1 MIKDCNTKN
10 PLLRDGTSQQQR
22 LLKALLPSYV
32 SVDERSMQDL
42 IDFAVNYG
50 KEINYYDSTN
60 TINGDWQS
68 FFKDMV
74 IDEAGQTTQPHYALF
89 IAFLQLFRIAQ
100 DDLNTI
106 TQRHLDFYYRDVLRL
121 EEHDAVPDQVY
132 VIFKLAQQVVSH
144 LVPQGTALN
153 AKKDATGKSL
163 VYDTTREIVVNTA
176 QVAEL
181 KALFYNTKYDQR
193 LYASPMANSADGI
206 GKELEGDEKKWK
218 TFGSLNDPALPF
230 NSPAIDRTQA
240 DVGFAFAS
248 PVLQLA
254 EGSRKV
260 TITLTFNTT
269 NIRAIVDDADLKTAF
284 KVFFSGEKEWIVPA
298 PDSAVD
304 EPYISGTNSIV
315 ITRIITQAQ
324 PAVVNYNKAVLK
336 SPFSTSWPVA
346 KIVLNTDDSASPY
359 VYNKLKS
366 LVLTNAQL
374 KVKVIGVKNLVLQND
389 QSKLDASKP
398 FQPFGNRPVVSSS
411 FYIGSAEL
419 FSKSLSSV
427 DIDITW
433 KGLPVDDRGFEDYYH
448 NYIPESENQKRKNP
462 LFKAEV
468 SILKGKDWK
477 ILLPAASDGA
487 RLFDTASIMVEAV
500 EASTAVAADTFSA
513 RSSLL
518 LRTPLSNKRLIT
530 ANSGTLSSIGR
541 DPQMA
546 LTPLTKLDNST
557 FRGFLRMELA
567 VVDFGHQDFQNS
579 FALQALKAAKAPGS
593 PGPTIDD
600 YPLPNEPYTPVISEL
615 SLNYESTVN
624 IPLVNNTSVNDE
636 GVFNDRIDQFFH
648 IEPFGVAENHPF
660 INVEEPNISLLP
672 VYKDQGSLY
681 IGISDL
687 HPSQTLSILF
697 KVAEGSAD
705 PDLHRA
711 TVEWSYMVN
720 NEWKPFPPL
729 KILSDSTN
737 GLLTSGI
744 IVFDISKFATNTNTV
759 LTPGLHWLKASAVD
773 NSSAVCELIDLRTQ
787 AVSAAFVDKGNDPNH
802 LLQSL
807 PAETITELLNS
818 DGAIEKVIQPY
829 ASFGGKIKEQS
840 NEFYTRVSERLR
852 HKNRAVNIWDY
863 EHLILEKFPTI
874 YKAKCLNHTKYISV
888 TDIKEMAPGH
898 VSVVMISDLKN
909 KNAVNPLKPKTSLVL
924 LTEIEEFIKTL
935 NPPAVELYIKN
946 PLYEEVS
953 VEFNVRFLPG
963 YDNGFYGQKLE
974 EDIKKFLAPW
984 AYNVSDISFGGKIH
998 KSMILNFVEE
1008 QPYVD
1013 FVTCFKMNQL
1023 ISGNLLLN
1031 IDEAV
1036 ASTSASIITSAASHS
1051 INVLDSDECECDDN
1065 LVAAP
1070 YAPTGKSCD
1079 CDCDCGHGTTGGSG
1093 SGSGSGTGG
1102 GPTPNPNPYGIGVF
1116 EVGDTFIVG
1125 NGGPYGNNG
1134 IDFMQIDIDFEI
1146 E

>member
-42 IDFAVNYG
+42 IAFAVNYG

-60 TINGDWQS
+60 SVNGNWQS

-89 IAFLQLFRIAQ
+89 IAFLELFRIAQ

-121 EEHDAVPDQVY
+121 EEHDAIPDQVY
-132 VIFKLAQQVVSH
+132 VIFKLAQQVATH
-144 LVPQGTALN
+144 LVPEGTALN
-153 AKKDATGKSL
+153 AKKDAKGVNL

-176 QVAEL
+176 QVTEL
-181 KALFYNTKYDQR
+181 KALFYNTTFDKR
-193 LYASPMANSADGI
+193 LYASPLANSADGN

-218 TFGSLNDPALPF
+218 TFGSLNDPSLPF
-230 NSPAIDRTQA
+230 NSPLIDRAQA

-248 PVLQLA
+248 PVLQMA
-254 EGSRKV
+254 EGSRQV
-260 TITLTFNTT
+260 TITLTFDSNINTLVT
-269 NIRAIVDDADLKTAF
+269 NDDLKTAF
-284 KVFFSGEKEWIVPA
+284 TILFSGEKDWIIPA
-298 PDSAVD
+298 PDAAVD
-304 EPYISGTNSIV
+304 EPFLSGTNSIV
-315 ITRIITQAQ
+315 INRIISQAQ
-324 PAVVNYNKAVLK
+324 PAVVNYQQSVLK
-336 SPFSTSWPVA
+336 SPFATKWPVV
-346 KIVLNTDDSASPY
+346 KILLNTEDSASPY
-359 VYNKLKS
+359 VYEKLKS
-366 LVLTNAQL
+366 FVLTNAQIE
-374 KVKVIGVKNLVLQND
+374 VKVIGVKNLILQND

-398 FQPFGNRPVVSSS
+398 FQPFGNRPLVSSS
-411 FYIGSAEL
+411 FYIGSAEI

-427 DIDITW
+427 DVDITW
-433 KGLPVDDRGFEDYYH
+433 KGLPTDSNGFEDYYH
-448 NYIPESENQKRKNP
+448 NYIPASENAKRKNP

-468 SILKGKDWK
+468 SILKGKEWK
-477 ILLPAASDGA
+477 PLLLASSDGA
-487 RLFDTASIMVEAV
+487 RLFDTAPAFSLALDEAV
-500 EASTAVAADTFSA
+500 SASTVFTA
-513 RSSLL
+513 RSSSIIH
-518 LRTPLSNKRLIT
+518 TPLLNTRLIT
-530 ANSGTLSSIGR
+530 SSGGQLSSIGR
-541 DPQMA
+541 DATMA
-546 LTPLTKLDNST
+546 LAPLTKYDNNT

-579 FALQALKAAKAPGS
+579 FATQALKAAKASGVIPD
-593 PGPTIDD
+593 IVDN

-615 SLNYESTVN
+615 SLNYKSVVN
-624 IPLVNNTSVNDE
+624 IPLINNTAVNDE
-636 GVFNDRIDQFFH
+636 IVFNDRVDQFFH

-660 INVEEPNISLLP
+660 INVEAPNINLLP
-672 VYKDQGSLY
+672 LYKDQGSLY

-705 PDLHRA
+705 PDLKKQA
-711 TVEWSYMVN
+711 VTWSYMVN
-720 NEWKPFPPL
+720 NEWKEFPQL
-729 KILSDSTN
+729 KIISDSTN

-744 IVFDISKFATNTNTV
+744 VVFDISKFATNANTV
-759 LTPGLHWLKASAVD
+759 LTTGLHWLKAAAID
-773 NSSAVCELIDLRTQ
+773 NSSAICELIDLRTQ
-787 AVSAAFVDKGNDPNH
+787 AVSAVFADNGNDPNH

-807 PAETITELLNS
+807 PAETISELVDS

-863 EHLILEKFPTI
+863 EHLILEKFPAI
-874 YKAKCLNHTKYISV
+874 YKAKCLNHTKYLSV
-888 TDIKEMAPGH
+888 TDIHEMAPGH

-924 LTEIEEFIKTL
+924 LTEIEEFIKKL

-946 PLYEEVS
+946 PLYEEITVD
-953 VEFNVRFLPG
+953 FNVRFFPG
-963 YDNGFYGQKLE
+963 FDNGFYGQKLE
-974 EDIKKFLAPW
+974 EDIKRFLAPW
-984 AYNVSDISFGGKIH
+984 AYNVSDIAFGGKIH

-1013 FVTCFKMNQL
+1013 FVTCFKMSQI
-1023 ISGNLLLN
+1023 ISGNTLSN

-1036 ASTSASIITSAASHS
+1036 ASTSASIITSASFHT
-1051 INVLDSDECECDDN
+1051 IHVLNSDECECDDN
-1065 LVAAP
+1065 LVNAP
-1070 YAPTGKSCD
+1070 YAPIGKSCD
-1079 CDCDCGHGTTGGSG
+1079 CDCDCGHTTGSNPGSG
-1093 SGSGSGTGG
+1093 SGSGSGGGTGS
-1102 GPTPNPNPYGIGVF
+1102 NPYGIGVF
-1116 EVGDTFIVG
+1116 VVDDTFIVG
-1125 NGGPYGNNG
+1125 NGGPIGNRG
-1134 IDFMQIDIDFEI
+1134 IDFMQIDTDFEI